1 MRIAIDA
8 RLVSARDIGSSVYCR
23 SLLRALAAGSDG
35 HEYALICMPLGDG
48 RTQLGPR
55 FHWVESP
62 GARLMEEEWEQLA
75 LPALL
80 QELRPDVYL
89 SLTGVLPAVKACP
102 QATIIHDAG
111 VEEEPGFYAT
121 PLFRYLSK
129 WLRAAAGQAD
139 LVITVSRHAAAGIQR
154 AYGVPRERMIVASPA
169 ADDIFWPIPGDD
181 ERNEVLDSYG
191 IDGPFLIAVAAMEP
205 SKNLSAVLDA
215 YRLAGGRAGTG
226 HSLVLVGG
234 AGNAEALLLRQIGR
248 LGLAD
253 EVVLTGH
260 VPREHLPALHSAAT
274 CFLWA
279 SLYEG
284 FGLPPLEA
292 MACGTPVVSSNRAS
306 MPEVL
311 GDAAI
316 LVDPAQPAAMAAGL
330 KLVLGSDQVRQRLR
344 RAGLQQ
350 AAGYSWHQTAQTI
363 LAGMERVAIHE

>member
-8 RLVSARDIGSSVYCR
+8 RLVSARDMGSSVYCR
-23 SLLRALAAGSDG
+23 SLLRALAARPDG
-35 HEYALICMPLGDG
+35 DEYQLICTSSAGRGMELGAHC
-48 RTQLGPR
+48 
-55 FHWVESP
+55 HWVESP
-62 GARLMEEEWEQLA
+62 GARLMDEEWEQLA

-80 QELRPDVYL
+80 QELRPDAFL

-129 WLRAAAGQAD
+129 WLRAAASQAD

-169 ADDIFWPIPGDD
+169 ADDIFWPIPEE
-181 ERNEVLDSYG
+181 ERNEVLDGYEVAA
-191 IDGPFLIAVAAMEP
+191 PYLIAVAAMEP
-205 SKNLSAVLDA
+205 NRNLSGVLDA
-215 YRLAGGRAGTG
+215 YQLAGGRAGTG
-226 HSLVLVGG
+226 LPLVLVGG
-234 AGNAEALLLRQIGR
+234 AGAAEPSLLRQIAT
-248 LGLAD
+248 LGIADDVILAGY
-253 EVVLTGH
+253 VR
-260 VPREHLPALHSAAT
+260 REHLPALYSAAT

-292 MACGTPVVSSNRAS
+292 MACGTPVVSSNRTS

-311 GDAAI
+311 GEAAI
-316 LVDPAQPAAMAAGL
+316 LVDPLQPAAMAAAL
-330 KLVLGSDQVRQRLR
+330 KLLLSSDQLRQRLR
-344 RAGLQQ
+344 RAGLQR
-350 AAGYSWHQTAQTI
+350 AARYSWQQTAQTV
-363 LAGMERVAIHE
+363 LEGLERVAIHG